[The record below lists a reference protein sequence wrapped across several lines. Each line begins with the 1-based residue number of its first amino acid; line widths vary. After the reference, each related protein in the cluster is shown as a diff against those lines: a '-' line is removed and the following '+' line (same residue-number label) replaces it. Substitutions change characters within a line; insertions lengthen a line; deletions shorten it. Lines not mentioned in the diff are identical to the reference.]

1 MGISVHTGLGP
12 TMKFFILPTLIVAAH
27 LIHVQ
32 GHGQVNQTNVC
43 LKDDVKC
50 LFKEEGKSLHTAIT
64 KEIKNSLNS
73 TTTDFHSKV
82 APALKRL
89 NEMAEATKAMGE
101 ATKAMGEAQKIAN
114 NEATKAMG
122 EARKDRE
129 GKAKNATILMG
140 ELANAAMRR
149 IDETKSTCCTEYKFE
164 PQYTGKEENCPDCL
178 SLRYTRTAI
187 SPTSQVKCVSINNNG
202 RTPDACRDMEH
213 NTKLI
218 REIRCNKCKYVIE
231 LDAATR
237 EEQPPKLDMTTCECR
252 VTKGEMVKGQ
262 GPLKRYPVTSPFARE
277 IVRKFGMEQRNDPKY
292 RLMRNEDDTDKI
304 KIVCETDMKGI
315 PETDDFSK
323 CHVELTIE
331 ECPVARDQ
339 NNMEKK
345 DLITGKSVHDCKY
358 ASKKTSEQE
367 TLERILSE
375 LERLR

>member
-12 TMKFFILPTLIVAAH
+12 TMKFFIIPTLIVAAH
-27 LIHVQ
+27 VIHVQ
-32 GHGQVNQTNVC
+32 GHGQEVNQENVEIC

-50 LFKEEGKSLHTAIT
+50 LFKEEGKSLQTAIRN
-64 KEIKNSLNS
+64 EIENSLNS
-73 TTTDFHSKV
+73 TKTDFHSRV

-89 NEMAEATKAMGE
+89 NTMADEAKKAMGQATKAMGE
-101 ATKAMGEAQKIAN
+101 AKKDREEKNNEAKKAMGEAK
-114 NEATKAMG
+114 
-122 EARKDRE
+122 KDRQD
-129 GKAKNATILMG
+129 KMD
-140 ELANAAMRR
+140 AAMRR

-164 PQYTGKEENCPDCL
+164 PQYTGKEEPCPDCL
-178 SLRYTRTAI
+178 SIRYTRTAI
-187 SPTSQVKCVSINNNG
+187 SPTSQVKCVSNNNNG
-202 RTPDACRDMEH
+202 RMQDACRDMEH

-218 REIRCNKCKYVIE
+218 REIRCNKCKYVVE
-231 LDAATR
+231 LDAETR
-237 EEQPPKLDMTTCECR
+237 QPQPPKLDMTTCQCR

-262 GPLKRYPVTSPFARE
+262 GPFKRYPVTSPFARE
-277 IVRKFGMEQRNDPKY
+277 IVRKFGLEQRNDPKY

-315 PETDDFSK
+315 PKTDDYSK

-331 ECPVARDQ
+331 ECPVKRDH
-339 NNMEKK
+339 NGMEKK

-358 ASKKTSEQE
+358 ATKKTSEQE